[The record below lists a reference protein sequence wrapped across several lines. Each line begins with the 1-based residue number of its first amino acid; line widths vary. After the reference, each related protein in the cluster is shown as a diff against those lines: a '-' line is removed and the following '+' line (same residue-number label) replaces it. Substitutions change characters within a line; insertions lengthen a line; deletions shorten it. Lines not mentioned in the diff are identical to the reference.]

1 VQAASWPLFLLAA
14 KKECVAMKALVY
26 LVVLATVGAARA
38 QPPSPAELLPE
49 LRKGGYVLFIR
60 HPKTNPDQADTDP
73 LHLDNVKAQRQL
85 SDEGRK
91 QARALGEAFRALKIP
106 VGKVIS
112 SKFFRAQEAAKLLGL
127 GEVTASVDVTEGG
140 LVVSPRENERR
151 AKALRELLSA
161 TPPDGKN
168 VVIVSHK
175 PNLQDAAGKDFGDL
189 REAEVVVFKPLGEG
203 KFKVVARVGSPEIWS
218 KWAK

>member
-1 VQAASWPLFLLAA
+1 
-14 KKECVAMKALVY
+14 MKALVS
-26 LVVLATVGAARA
+26 LVVLATVGLA
-38 QPPSPAELLPE
+38 QSEPPSPAELLPE

-73 LHLDNVKAQRQL
+73 LHLDNIKAQRHL

-91 QARALGEAFRALKIP
+91 QATALGEAFRALKIP
-106 VGKVIS
+106 VGKIVS
-112 SKFFRAQEAAKLLGL
+112 SKFYRAQEAAKLLGL

-151 AKALRELLSA
+151 AKALRELLST
-161 TPPDGKN
+161 TPADGKN
-168 VVIVSHK
+168 LVLVSHR

-189 REAEVVVFKPLGEG
+189 REAEVVVFQPLGEG
-203 KFKVVARVGSPEIWS
+203 KFKVVARVASPETWS